1 MQSIITWVYIL
12 IYKQYSIMLSS
23 SHMKIR
29 KTLEEKKK
37 FLSIRITEDER
48 AFLKIKAAERGISI
62 TRLVLESIRR
72 YLREDSNEA

>member
-1 MQSIITWVYIL
+1 
-12 IYKQYSIMLSS
+12 MLSS